1 MIFSFNNKS
10 DLTDN
15 IDRIKEKESA
25 IKIDSNNS
33 ILYNNN
39 HLWLKKTF
47 KKYYFSYFTKIA
59 LPEKINLREFGFRHF
74 DEKMY
79 RHLSFSNAGELYAFV
94 LKYSP
99 SDIFCSSSFY
109 RNPSEPMDKKDWYG
123 SELIFDIDGKDL
135 HLDCTLTHNYT
146 RCYACNF
153 INTGVFEKCSNCN
166 GSRLSVIDI
175 PCKNCIFFLK
185 KEVKKLI
192 KLLTEDFGIDNKTI
206 SVYFSGNNGFHL
218 HITDKDYYPLL
229 SNERAEISSY
239 LLGKGFKLETL
250 GIKLNNEKKY
260 IPLQKNKQLLDVG
273 WRQRILK
280 NLKINFHSNKNTDN
294 DFIKQ
299 IEKLEISLNSNFQ
312 QIVSKAI
319 ENLSVKIDPVVTM
332 DIHRIFRLAGSIN
345 SKSGLVKI
353 LCNDIDSFDPFK
365 DACFFDSSKVEI
377 ISKIDFSIVF
387 RGKRYNLN
395 KGLINVPEYLA
406 VYLISKG
413 LADIN
418 IKEI

>member
-1 MIFSFNNKS
+1 MFFSSNNNG
-10 DLTDN
+10 DLTGTVDSVS
-15 IDRIKEKESA
+15 EKETT
-25 IKIDSNNS
+25 INRDLKNS
-33 ILYNNN
+33 EFLNNN

-47 KKYYFSYFTKIA
+47 KKYYFSYFTKIS

-94 LKYSP
+94 LKFSP
-99 SDIFCSSSFY
+99 SDIYCSSSFY
-109 RNPSEPMDKKDWYG
+109 RNPSEPMDKKEWYG

-146 RCYACNF
+146 KCNVCDF
-153 INTGVFEKCSNCN
+153 INTGILEKCSNCN
-166 GSRLSVIDI
+166 SSRIFIIDI
-175 PCKNCIFFLK
+175 PCKKCIFFLK
-185 KEVKKLI
+185 KEVIKLI
-192 KLLTEDFGIDNKTI
+192 KLLTEDFGIDYKTI
-206 SVYFSGNNGFHL
+206 CVYFSGNNGFHL
-218 HITDKDYYPLL
+218 HISDKDYYPLL
-229 SNERAEISSY
+229 SKERSEISSY

-250 GIKLNNEKKY
+250 GIKMNNEKKFV
-260 IPLQKNKQLLDVG
+260 PVLKNKQLLDAG

-280 NLKINFHSNKNTDN
+280 NLKINFYSNKNADN

-299 IEKLEISLNSNFQ
+299 IEKLEISWDSNFQ
-312 QIVSKAI
+312 HIVSKTV

-345 SKSGLVKI
+345 SKSGLTKI
-353 LCNDIDSFDPFK
+353 LCNDIESFDPFK
-365 DACFFDSSKVEI
+365 DASFFETSKVEI
-377 ISKIDFSIVF
+377 ISKIDISIF
-387 RGKRYNLN
+387 FKEKRFNLN
-395 KGLINVPEYLA
+395 KGLNNVPEYLA

-418 IKEI
+418 LKDI